1 MYGYI
6 IPDKMN
12 MFMKDYYRYRA
23 FYCGLCKCIGHVQG
37 EAMRFTTNYDMT
49 FVSLFLHGYLGIEP
63 EFRNEGC
70 ILNPIKKKTIARSTE
85 LMTAIAKINAML
97 MHYKLVDDK
106 LDGGKRAVNSLFV
119 NKHYKR
125 ACLEYAELD
134 KIYNESY
141 SRIFELEQNKCGS
154 VDMIAD
160 PFGDMMRESI
170 KTLLK
175 EDYTDNVGSLFYN
188 LGKFV
193 YITDAIDDIGDDFKD
208 GNYNPFLID
217 YDFKDRATFNAER
230 GKELREIL
238 LGVYERIKECYK
250 EIEMKTNEGVVTNIL
265 WYGTLERINAVLSA
279 TEKLKLPKV

>member
-63 EFRNEGC
+63 EFKNESC

-85 LMTAIAKINAML
+85 LMTAIAKVNAML

-106 LDGGKRAVNSLFV
+106 LDGGKRAINSLFV

-134 KIYNESY
+134 KIYSDSY
-141 SRIFELEQNKCGS
+141 SQIFKLEQDKCAS

-160 PFGDMMRESI
+160 PFGDMMR
-170 KTLLK
+170 KTVKVLLK
-175 EDYTDNVGSLFYN
+175 DDYTDAIGSLFYN

-193 YITDAIDDIGDDFKD
+193 YITDAVDDIGDDFKD
-208 GNYNPFLID
+208 GNYNPFLIGYD
-217 YDFKDRATFNAER
+217 YKDRATFNAER
-230 GKELREIL
+230 GEELREIL
-238 LGVYERIKECYK
+238 LGVYERIKECFK
-250 EIEMKTNEGVVTNIL
+250 DIEMKTNEGVVTNIL
-265 WYGTLERINAVLSA
+265 WYGTLERINTVLSA